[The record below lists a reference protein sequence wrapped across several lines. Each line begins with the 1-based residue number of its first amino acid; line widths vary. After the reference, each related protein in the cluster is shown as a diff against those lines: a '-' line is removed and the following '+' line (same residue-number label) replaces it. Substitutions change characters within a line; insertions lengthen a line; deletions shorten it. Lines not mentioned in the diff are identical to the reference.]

1 MLQLQ
6 PDKTITIE
14 QIRDEIAVQ
23 LQKLDDEYYVRVV
36 SGFVKKLVEHFERT
50 NETQG
55 AS

>member
-14 QIRDEIAVQ
+14 QIRDEIAAQ
-23 LQKLDDEYYVRVV
+23 LQKLDDYNVRVV
-36 SGFVKKLVEHFERT
+36 SGFVNKLVEHFERT

>member
-6 PDKTITIE
+6 PDKTTTIE
-14 QIRDEIAVQ
+14 QIREEIAAE
-23 LQKLDDEYYVRVV
+23 LQELDDYNVRVV
-36 SGFVKKLVEHFERT
+36 SGFVKKLVEHFKRT

>member
-14 QIRDEIAVQ
+14 QIRDEIAAQ
-23 LQKLDDEYYVRVV
+23 LQKLDDYNVRVV
-36 SGFVKKLVEHFERT
+36 SGFVNKLVEYFERT

>member
-6 PDKTITIE
+6 PDKIMNAE
-14 QIRDEIAVQ
+14 QIIAEIVQ
-23 LQKLDDEYYVRVV
+23 LLQRLDDYNVRMV
-36 SGFVKKLVEHFERT
+36 SGFVTRLVENFERT

>member
-23 LQKLDDEYYVRVV
+23 LQKLDDYNVRVV

>member
-6 PDKTITIE
+6 PDKTTTTE
-14 QIRDEIAVQ
+14 QIIYEIVQ
-23 LQKLDDEYYVRVV
+23 LLQKLDDYNVRMV

>member
-6 PDKTITIE
+6 PDKTLTIE
-14 QIRDEIAVQ
+14 QIRDGIAAQ
-23 LQKLDDEYYVRVV
+23 LQKLDDYNVRVV
-36 SGFVKKLVEHFERT
+36 SGFVNKLVEHFERT

>member
-6 PDKTITIE
+6 PDKTLTIE
-14 QIRDEIAVQ
+14 QIRDEIAAQ
-23 LQKLDDEYYVRVV
+23 LQKLDDYNVRVV
-36 SGFVKKLVEHFERT
+36 SGFVNKLVEHFERT

>member
-6 PDKTITIE
+6 PDKTVSAE
-14 QIRDEIAVQ
+14 QIRDEIAQQ
-23 LQKLDDEYYVRVV
+23 LQKLDDYNVRVV
-36 SGFVKKLVEHFERT
+36 YGFVMKLVEHFERT

>member
-6 PDKTITIE
+6 PDKTIPIE
-14 QIRDEIAVQ
+14 QICDEIACL
-23 LQKLDDEYYVRVV
+23 LQKLDDYNVRVV
-36 SGFVKKLVEHFERT
+36 YGFVKKLVEYFERT

>member
-14 QIRDEIAVQ
+14 QIREEIAAQ
-23 LQKLDDEYYVRVV
+23 LQKLDYFNLRVV
-36 SGFVKKLVEHFERT
+36 SGFVEKLVEHNERA
-50 NETQG
+50 NEMHG

>member
-14 QIRDEIAVQ
+14 QIREEIAAQ
-23 LQKLDDEYYVRVV
+23 LQKLDDYNVRVV
-36 SGFVKKLVEHFERT
+36 KGFVERLVEFYERA
-50 NETQG
+50 NEMHG

>member
-6 PDKTITIE
+6 PDKTTTTE
-14 QIRDEIAVQ
+14 QICDEIASL
-23 LQKLDDEYYVRVV
+23 LQKIDDYNVRVV
-36 SGFVKKLVEHFERT
+36 YGFVKKLAEHFERT

>member
-6 PDKTITIE
+6 PDKIKSTE
-14 QIRDEIAVQ
+14 QIRDEIASL
-23 LQKLDDEYYVRVV
+23 LQKLDDYNVRMV
-36 SGFVKKLVEHFERT
+36 SGFVQKLVEHFERT